1 MWNVTCFLNLKKRMK
16 EGSKKNKRKTPWV
29 KPSVYVLNLHY
40 HHLMVFSFS
49 KWFSPSDDNV
59 LLTIQI
65 TDEISYFIKWEDFPF
80 WTISYPQKG
89 NHLNSRQALVLEIV
103 TGTISAM
110 INKSWQ
116 THSCNMLSSTKSVRI
131 SETGRI
137 LSYLQDGTPV
147 QDSCLENPMDRGAW

>member
-1 MWNVTCFLNLKKRMK
+1 MK
-16 EGSKKNKRKTPWV
+16 EGRKKNKRKTSWV

-40 HHLMVFSFS
+40 HHLTVFSFS

-65 TDEISYFIKWEDFPF
+65 TDEISYFIKWEGFPF